1 MMKAVVGWGWGWT
14 TNNGE
19 RKRRGRRGRG
29 EIGEQVAVWYG
40 HILHTIRP
48 ACPALARLRVGGP
61 SQVGTLYVRCTEDW
75 RANRPAWVPS
85 HRWALEMHLYTGTGA
100 DSPSQT
106 VDVARRPEKGFFLAQ
121 EKGFP
126 VGQLYHSNGYVCSRN
141 TARDSLRIY
150 LEWQITGRKQTNSL
164 FRVNQWSTHLPA
176 LQTPPPHPRSVIN
189 SPNESCGGKSY
200 RPHSTFAWKTGL

>member
-1 MMKAVVGWGWGWT
+1 MEVVGDDEGG
-14 TNNGE
+14 
-19 RKRRGRRGRG
+19 
-29 EIGEQVAVWYG
+29 
-40 HILHTIRP
+40 

-61 SQVGTLYVRCTEDW
+61 SQDW

-126 VGQLYHSNGYVCSRN
+126 VDYSFALSSDLASLHELEFSESLGT
-141 TARDSLRIY
+141 TAQVNLPLR
-150 LEWQITGRKQTNSL
+150 
-164 FRVNQWSTHLPA
+164 F
-176 LQTPPPHPRSVIN
+176 
-189 SPNESCGGKSY
+189 
-200 RPHSTFAWKTGL
+200 